1 LPVIVTSHFD
11 GIDLDG
17 STNGVQAADFVLL
30 NYQGVAYPASLN
42 MLRTVEAEGFNGI
55 RLQGEVVFPQLT
67 SGASGNPQPGVL
79 VIDSYA
85 MSFRGVT
92 V

>member
-1 LPVIVTSHFD
+1 
-11 GIDLDG
+11 
-17 STNGVQAADFVLL
+17 VLL

-55 RLQGEVVFPQLT
+55 RLQGEIVFPALT
-67 SGASGNPQPGVL
+67 SGATGDAQPSVL

-85 MSFRGVT
+85 MTFRPA
-92 V
+92 